1 MNMNEEMRNMKIS
14 GSGSMP
20 GGDFDKVSVSG
31 AGKVDG
37 SLRCEELNCSG
48 SAKIAGNARVA
59 ERLHCS
65 GSVKV
70 EGDVGCGGEMH
81 VSGAFQCGGDAA
93 AQEFHGSG
101 ATRIGGE
108 LSGGELHVSGV
119 LHAARVHCTELRASG
134 SLDID
139 GGVEA
144 ERAALS
150 GVVRIGGLLNA
161 EKLEFYPAGRCEV
174 GDIGGA
180 DIRVLRLPTA
190 KSLLNIF
197 RTSAPGTLSVRT
209 IEGDYVELENV
220 TAESVSGKTVRIGA
234 GCHIQHVEYTESL
247 DAEPGT
253 VGESFK
259 AE

>member
-1 MNMNEEMRNMKIS
+1 MSEEKRNMKIS

-20 GGDFDKVSVSG
+20 GGEFDKVSVSG

-70 EGDVGCGGEMH
+70 EGDVGCSGEMH

-119 LHAARVHCTELRASG
+119 LHAAGVHCTELRASG

-150 GVVRIGGLLNA
+150 GLVKIGGLLNA
-161 EKLEFYPAGRCEV
+161 EKLEFYPAGHCEV

-197 RTSAPGTLSVRT
+197 HTSPRHALRPHDRGRLR
-209 IEGDYVELENV
+209 
-220 TAESVSGKTVRIGA
+220 GA
-234 GCHIQHVEYTESL
+234 GKRHRRVRQRQNRPHRRRLPHPARGVQR
-247 DAEPGT
+247 EPGRRARHRR
-253 VGESFK
+253 GEF
-259 AE
+259 

>member
-1 MNMNEEMRNMKIS
+1 MSEEKRNMKIS

-20 GGDFDKVSVSG
+20 GGEFDKVSVSG

-70 EGDVGCGGEMH
+70 EGDVGCGGVMH

-108 LSGGELHVSGV
+108 LSGTELHVSGV
-119 LHAARVHCTELRASG
+119 LHAASVHCTELRASG

-150 GVVRIGGLLNA
+150 GVVKIGGLLNA
-161 EKLEFYPAGRCEV
+161 EKLEFYPGGHCEV

-180 DIRVLRLPTA
+180 DIRVLRSTTPN
-190 KSLLNIF
+190 SLLSLLRF
-197 RTSAPGTLSVRT
+197 TSPAGTLSVRT

-220 TAESVSGKTVRIGA
+220 TAESVSGKTVRIGE
-234 GCHIQHVEYTESL
+234 GCHIQHVEYSESL
-247 DAEPGT
+247 DAAPGT

>member
-1 MNMNEEMRNMKIS
+1 MNEEKRNMKIS

-20 GGDFDKVSVSG
+20 GGEFDKVSVSG

-48 SAKIAGNARVA
+48 SAKIAGDARVA

-81 VSGAFQCGGDAA
+81 VSGAFQCGGNAA

-108 LSGGELHVSGV
+108 LSGTELHVSGV

-134 SLDID
+134 SLDVD

-150 GVVRIGGLLNA
+150 GVVKIGGLLNA
-161 EKLEFYPAGRCEV
+161 EKLEFYPAGHCEV

-180 DIRVLRLPTA
+180 CRKLACLGG
-190 KSLLNIF
+190 F
-197 RTSAPGTLSVRT
+197 WGF
-209 IEGDYVELENV
+209 
-220 TAESVSGKTVRIGA
+220 TAEQDA
-234 GCHIQHVEYTESL
+234 GDKSERACGRVQICPKNLFL
-247 DAEPGT
+247 DNAPQWAY
-253 VGESFK
+253 V
-259 AE
+259 